1 MKLRMLAVSIFILAG
16 ICSPAWAIYCTN
28 CGNNVPDESK
38 FCNQC
43 GKTLSVVS
51 QPAKENQTIN
61 EVPAV
66 ASYPTVIP
74 AAAPQAFQVT
84 SHYLQVGGY
93 RVYRNSFFWIAEVS
107 GSRAR
112 VWSVNEAPYNEL
124 VMGWVS
130 LSELEKRSTLKP
142 STSIFCVEPPPPTAK
157 IVVVET
163 RSYWQRWGFFSGPR
177 RGRHD
182 SHHSR
187 RRY

>member
-1 MKLRMLAVSIFILAG
+1 MKLRMLAVSLFLLAG
-16 ICSPAWAIYCTN
+16 ICSPAWAIYCN
-28 CGNNVPDESK
+28 SCGNEVADGSR

-43 GKTLSVVS
+43 GQALSVAT
-51 QPAKENQTIN
+51 QPADTRPPVN
-61 EVPAV
+61 EVV

-93 RVYRNSFFWIAEVS
+93 RIYRNSFFWIAEVS

-112 VWSVNEAPYNEL
+112 VWSVNEPPYSEL
-124 VMGWVS
+124 VMGWVA

-142 STSIFCVEPPPPTAK
+142 STNIYCVEPPPPTAK